1 MLSFKKE
8 DDRILDCRFVSIY
21 LFSILFGDTL
31 FSVKFFKET
40 LLSIFFEETS
50 LLNVKVDSEK
60 TLF

>member
-8 DDRILDCRFVSIY
+8 DDHILDCRFVSIS
-21 LFSILFGDTL
+21 LFSIVFGDTH
-31 FSVKFFKET
+31 SKFFKET